1 MTNKHGGR
9 PCQNMILALTAF
21 SFLFFFEVHGTNGEM
36 KFLQIKYTLHEHL
49 TFDAA
54 FAFDP
59 ASSFFYR

>member
-1 MTNKHGGR
+1 MSEI
-9 PCQNMILALTAF
+9 ILALTAF

-59 ASSFFYR
+59 VSFFFYR